1 MFINN
6 QTMKVRPALTETSDL
21 DDDSPT
27 FDLFMPGLDQLVAPG
42 SILRHQTIRGRKIHL
57 NLDWSEWTGTPGQT
71 VYINARLDFGDR
83 TFWINKTISTDVTEL
98 EFDLNELDNRAEE
111 KKKGVIMWYTANE
124 TVTKVPAVT
133 LWAYREDPAQVTDMV
148 SNIRNLL
155 YADFFYL
162 KMEYDQDYIDKYLQ
176 DMQVSR
182 SDANSQKIWMTGL
195 GIAMIAMAPVTAG
208 TTAIW
213 GVDMITSVVTGKS
226 MFDHILQG
234 AMRFAGVDENYVGN
248 FSMWQITSNAGL
260 NLILQ
265 EFLAEVISFGVGRF
279 GSFIGNKLGLGKKAV
294 EFALNPVEHA
304 LDYMDKASRFMRMGR
319 IGKALMLRTG
329 KQASSEFVDFL
340 IKGVREY
347 IELVGEV
354 IGEMAF
360 DNMLRQDEGE
370 RPMFGSEMFM
380 LTMTL
385 SVVVGGLMGGL
396 DKAVRDKLLDITDS
410 SMRRSVAQT
419 RKLLMGV
426 ALSLSLLMTVM
437 RIPVLLANA
446 A

>member
-1 MFINN
+1 
-6 QTMKVRPALTETSDL
+6 
-21 DDDSPT
+21 
-27 FDLFMPGLDQLVAPG
+27 
-42 SILRHQTIRGRKIHL
+42 
-57 NLDWSEWTGTPGQT
+57 
-71 VYINARLDFGDR
+71 
-83 TFWINKTISTDVTEL
+83 
-98 EFDLNELDNRAEE
+98 
-111 KKKGVIMWYTANE
+111 
-124 TVTKVPAVT
+124 
-133 LWAYREDPAQVTDMV
+133 
-148 SNIRNLL
+148 
-155 YADFFYL
+155 
-162 KMEYDQDYIDKYLQ
+162 
-176 DMQVSR
+176 
-182 SDANSQKIWMTGL
+182 
-195 GIAMIAMAPVTAG
+195 
-208 TTAIW
+208 
-213 GVDMITSVVTGKS
+213 
-226 MFDHILQG
+226 
-234 AMRFAGVDENYVGN
+234 
-248 FSMWQITSNAGL
+248 
-260 NLILQ
+260 
-265 EFLAEVISFGVGRF
+265 
-279 GSFIGNKLGLGKKAV
+279 LGLGKKAV